1 MKLKAGDSIDS
12 AHCTALKHE
21 FLRCEDA
28 FKEFH
33 QCALAMIAAEPVD
46 RRLAYSAYNAYSRFI
61 HHLYEF
67 LIGAIARERGDTETI
82 RADVAELY
90 VTSNMQRVLARARNA
105 AQMEPA
111 KTWASDLSAYPEQ
124 VPPSFAREFRRHRNT
139 VSAHVSHERSR
150 LSLSDFYRDY
160 HLYLYLLYRDC
171 QSWWGLG
178 LGEFPDLK
186 EITDFSVLIKG
197 VAPDEP

>member
-1 MKLKAGDSIDS
+1 MKFKAGDAVDS

-33 QCALAMIAAEPVD
+33 QCALAMIPAGSAD

-67 LIGAIARERGDTETI
+67 VIGAIARERGDTETI

-105 AQMEPA
+105 AQTEPA
-111 KTWASDLSAYPEQ
+111 NASASGLSAYPEQ
-124 VPPSFAREFRRHRNT
+124 VPPGFAKEFRRHRNT
-139 VSAHVSHERSR
+139 ANAHVSHERSR

-171 QSWWGLG
+171 RSWWGLRQ
-178 LGEFPDLK
+178 GEFPDLK
-186 EITDFSVLIKG
+186 EITDFSVQIKAI
-197 VAPDEP
+197 APDKP